1 MESLPAL
8 CRLRQTDCL
17 IGLRKVERP
26 QKFRTISPAATDVVS
41 PKRLRHGFL
50 IEAIDRD
57 QKLKQVMRKF
67 NQRYSV
73 STLFTV
79 KQPIAQGKETLEW

>member
-17 IGLRKVERP
+17 IGLRKVERS

-41 PKRLRHGFL
+41 PNQLCHDFL
-50 IEAIDRD
+50 FEAIDRG
-57 QKLKQVMRKF
+57 QKLKQAIRKF
-67 NQRYSV
+67 NQRDSM

-79 KQPIAQGKETLEW
+79 K